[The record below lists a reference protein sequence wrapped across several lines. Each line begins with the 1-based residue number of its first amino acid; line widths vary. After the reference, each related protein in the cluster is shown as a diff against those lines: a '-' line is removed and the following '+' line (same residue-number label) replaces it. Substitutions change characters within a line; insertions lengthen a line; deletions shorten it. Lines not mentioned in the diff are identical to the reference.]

1 MADAL
6 VGLGGN
12 VGDVRTTLNQAIAR
26 FADGTGVRLTA
37 RSSDYATPPWGVTDQ
52 PPFIN
57 CAIAVET
64 ALAPQAL
71 LARALEVERALGRDR
86 AHEQRWG
93 PRRIDIDLLAYDDA
107 ALDAPGLILP
117 HPRLFERAFVL
128 VPLAE
133 IVPERLIGGLRVRDA
148 LARIDTTG
156 VTRLAHVPAK
166 WPPVRR

>member
-6 VGLGGN
+6 IGLGGN
-12 VGDVRTTLNQAIAR
+12 VGDVRATLNQAIAR
-26 FADGTGVRLTA
+26 LADGKDVRLTG

-93 PRRIDIDLLAYDDA
+93 PRRIDIDLLAYDDV
-107 ALDAPGLILP
+107 ALDEPGLTLP

-133 IVPERLIGGLRVRDA
+133 IAPDRVISGIRVRDG
-148 LARIDTTG
+148 LASVSTQGIERLSDTG
-156 VTRLAHVPAK
+156 
-166 WPPVRR
+166 

>member
-6 VGLGGN
+6 IGLGGN
-12 VGDVRTTLNQAIAR
+12 VGDVRAALAQAIAR
-26 FADGTGVRLTA
+26 FADGMDVRLTA

-57 CAIAVET
+57 CAIAVAT
-64 ALAPQAL
+64 ALSPKAL

-93 PRRIDIDLLAYDDA
+93 PRRIDIDLLAYDDI
-107 ALDAPGLILP
+107 ALVEPGLTLP

-133 IVPERLIGGLRVRDA
+133 IVPERLIGGVPVHTA
-148 LARIDTTG
+148 LAQIDATG
-156 VTRLAHVPAK
+156 VTRLQA
-166 WPPVRR
+166 

>member
-6 VGLGGN
+6 IGLGGN
-12 VGDVRTTLNQAIAR
+12 VGDVRATLNQAIAR
-26 FADGTGVRLTA
+26 FADGTEVRLTA

-64 ALAPQAL
+64 ALSPQAL

-107 ALDAPGLILP
+107 AFDAPGLTLP

-148 LARIDTTG
+148 LERIDTTG